1 MTGPNSHRKSSSRTK
16 CIAPKMTHFDL
27 WILVIGF
34 LLSTVH
40 GANRPQCS
48 SDGYGQP
55 QLDSCTQ
62 LILKEIPTV
71 GGSAINRLFSLKTSI
86 RPEELT
92 RTQWRHRIELPFLRE
107 NG

>member
-1 MTGPNSHRKSSSRTK
+1 M
-16 CIAPKMTHFDL
+16 
-27 WILVIGF
+27 IGF

-40 GANRPQCS
+40 GAKRPKCS

-71 GGSAINRLFSLKTSI
+71 GGSVNRLFSLKTSI
-86 RPEELT
+86 MPEELT

-107 NG
+107 NGWLLA